1 MTTIGRDWLKTLWP
15 ASFKGVPFKVERDAE
30 GAGRRIRVHEFPMR
44 DDPYLEDLG
53 EARRDFDV
61 LAYVASDSA
70 DTDAAALIAVCA
82 ARGAGVLVLPS
93 HGPITA
99 RCLTADRR
107 RDKDRHGYIAIGM
120 RLVREGFGSAVASIA
135 MLANLTFAAAD
146 GLGTVLAVA
155 FAAAV
160 RISGQPGFV
169 IDQAVDRMQDNLSAL
184 ESVRASEPVAA
195 DASAGI
201 RNAIQA
207 AFTATPAAINS
218 DPGSIAQDI
227 VTIARGLGDAMP
239 PVSAVQA
246 FDLLWQSA
254 SVEVPQSSR
263 TSSGMA
269 IAVNTIET
277 GRALR
282 LAALAAYCEAIV
294 RSAPPDRPAAI
305 TLRANVAEYFEIEFD
320 RLTADQFDLYEAMVT
335 LRSAAVDFLSRA
347 ILDLAPVISVSAN
360 LVMPSLFWAWRL
372 YADPA
377 RSTQLVTRNK
387 VIHPSFLPAEFEAL
401 AR

>member
-15 ASFKGVPFKVERDAE
+15 ASFKGVPFKVERDSE

-146 GLGTVLAVA
+146 GLGTVLAVV

-227 VTIARGLGDAMP
+227 VTIARRLGDAMP

-294 RSAPPDRPAAI
+294 RSAPSDRPAAI

-335 LRSAAVDFLSRA
+335 LRNAAVDFLSRA